1 MRKTNVLGLIFP
13 NMHEEALRD
22 LTSVRALGSVPFAG
36 RYRLIDFTLSN
47 MVNAGVAKV
56 GVVTKSNYQS
66 LMDHLGSGK
75 AWDLSRKNDGL
86 YILPP
91 FGTTDESYSGRVAS
105 LAGMEAFFSNSKEE
119 YVVMSDCHVVANIDY
134 SKLIDA
140 HIQSGADITVGYING
155 ALPSMNNTMTVQ
167 MDNGGRITDIAIVDR
182 PEGEGKFGIG
192 LYVIRKDL
200 LRALV
205 KTAVSR
211 NQMHFERDILQRYV
225 QDLHING
232 YEVTEQAL
240 IISSLASYFAA
251 NMAVLDCEKRAN
263 LFRSDRQIYTKVRD
277 CNPAMYGLNSSV
289 SNSLVAD
296 GASING
302 TVKNSIIFRS
312 VKVEE
317 GAVLEN
323 CIVMQGAVVF
333 GGTNL
338 DSVILD
344 KNVLV
349 KEQRSLKGFES
360 FPIYIDKNSIV

>member
-22 LTSVRALGSVPFAG
+22 LTSIRALGSVPFAG

-47 MVNAGVAKV
+47 MVNAGVSKV

-91 FGTTDESYSGRVAS
+91 FGTSDESYSGRVAS

-134 SKLIDA
+134 SKLIEA
-140 HIQSGADITVGYING
+140 HVASGADITVGYIKG
-155 ALPSMNNTMTVQ
+155 ELPRMNNTMTVQ
-167 MDNGGRITDIAIVDR
+167 VDGTDRITDIAIVDR
-182 PEGEGKFGIG
+182 PEGIGQFGIG
-192 LYVIRKDL
+192 LYVLRKDL
-200 LRALV
+200 LVALV

-225 QDLHING
+225 DELSIYG

-240 IISSLASYFAA
+240 VISSLASYYAA
-251 NMAVLDCEKRAN
+251 NMAMLDTEKRAA

-277 CNPAMYGLNSSV
+277 CCPAMYGLNSKV
-289 SNSLVAD
+289 TNSLVAD
-296 GASING
+296 GAHVDG
-302 TVKNSIIFRS
+302 TVRNSIIFRN
-312 VKVEE
+312 VKIAE

-333 GGTNL
+333 GGTSL

-349 KEQRSLKGFES
+349 KDQRSLKGFES
-360 FPIYIDKNSIV
+360 FPIYIEKNSIV

>member
-91 FGTTDESYSGRVAS
+91 YGATDESYSGRVAS

-134 SKLIDA
+134 SALIKT
-140 HIQSGADITVGYING
+140 HIASGADITVGYIKG
-155 ALPSMNNTMTVQ
+155 DLPRMNNTMTIQV
-167 MDNGGRITDIAIVDR
+167 DGTNRITDIAIVDR
-182 PEGEGKFGIG
+182 PEGVGQFGIG

-200 LRALV
+200 LFSLV

-211 NQMHFERDILQRYV
+211 NHMHFERDILQRYV
-225 QDLHING
+225 EELSILG
-232 YEVTEQAL
+232 YEVTEQAHV
-240 IISSLASYFAA
+240 ISSLASFYAA
-251 NMAVLDCEKRAN
+251 NMAMLDTQKREA

-277 CNPAMYGLNSSV
+277 CCPAMYGLNSSV

-296 GASING
+296 GSQIDG
-302 TVKNSIIFRS
+302 TVKNSVIFRN
-312 VKVEE
+312 VTVAE

-323 CIVMQGAVVF
+323 CIVMQGAIVF

-344 KNVLV
+344 KNVIV
-349 KEQRSLKGFES
+349 KDQRSLKGFES
-360 FPIYIDKNSIV
+360 FPIFIEKNAIV

>member
-56 GVVTKSNYQS
+56 GVITKSNYQS

-91 FGTTDESYSGRVAS
+91 YGASDESYSGRVAS

-134 SKLIDA
+134 SKLIKA
-140 HIQSGADITVGYING
+140 HTQSGADITVGYIKG
-155 ALPSMNNTMTVQ
+155 DLPRMNNTMTVQ
-167 MDNGGRITDIAIVDR
+167 LDASNRIADIAIVDR
-182 PEGEGKFGIG
+182 PEGVGQFGIG

-200 LRALV
+200 LCALV

-225 QDLHING
+225 EELNIQG

-240 IISSLASYFAA
+240 VISSLASYFAA
-251 NMAVLDCEKRAN
+251 NMAMLDTEKREA
-263 LFRSDRQIYTKVRD
+263 LFLSDRQIYTKVRD
-277 CNPAMYGLNSSV
+277 CCPAMYGLNSSL

-296 GASING
+296 GAQIDG
-302 TVKNSIIFRS
+302 TVKNSIVFRN
-312 VKVEE
+312 VTIAE
-317 GAVLEN
+317 GAVVEN
-323 CIVMQGAVVF
+323 CIVMQDAVVF
-333 GGTNL
+333 GGTTL

-344 KNVLV
+344 KNVIV
-349 KEQRSLKGFES
+349 KDQRSLKGFES
-360 FPIYIDKNSIV
+360 FPIYIEKNSIV

>member
-13 NMHEEALRD
+13 SMHEEALRD

-91 FGTTDESYSGRVAS
+91 FGTSDESYSGRVAS
-105 LAGMEAFFSNSKEE
+105 LAGMEAFLGNAKEE

-134 SKLIDA
+134 SKLIKA
-140 HIQSGADITVGYING
+140 HIASGADITVGYLKG
-155 ALPSMNNTMTVQ
+155 DLPRMNNTMTVQ
-167 MDNGGRITDIAIVDR
+167 VDATGRINDIAIVDR
-182 PEGEGKFGIG
+182 PEGVGQFGIG
-192 LYVIRKDL
+192 LYVLRRDL
-200 LRALV
+200 LMSIV

-211 NQMHFERDILQRYV
+211 NHMHFERDILQRYAEE
-225 QDLHING
+225 LNIYG

-240 IISSLASYFAA
+240 VISSLASFYAA
-251 NMAVLDCEKRAN
+251 NMAMLDTAKREA
-263 LFRSDRQIYTKVRD
+263 LFRADRQIYTKVRD
-277 CNPAMYGLNSSV
+277 CCPAMYGLESKV
-289 SNSLVAD
+289 TNSLVAD
-296 GASING
+296 GAQVDG
-302 TVKNSIIFRS
+302 TVKNSIIFRN
-312 VKVEE
+312 VKIAE
-317 GAVLEN
+317 GAVVEN

-349 KEQRSLKGFES
+349 KDQRSLKGFES
-360 FPIYIDKNSIV
+360 YPIFIEKNAIV

>member
-1 MRKTNVLGLIFP
+1 MRKTNVIGLIFP

-22 LTSVRALGSVPFAG
+22 LTSIRALGSVPFAG

-56 GVVTKSNYQS
+56 GVITKSNYQS

-86 YILPP
+86 YIMPP
-91 FGTTDESYSGRVAS
+91 FGTSDESYSGRVAS
-105 LAGMEAFFSNSKEE
+105 LAGLEAFFSKSKEE

-134 SKLIDA
+134 GKLVET
-140 HIQSGADITVGYING
+140 HIASGADVTVGYLKG
-155 ALPSMNNTMTVQ
+155 DLPRMNNTMTIQV
-167 MDNGGRITDIAIVDR
+167 DAAHRITDIAIVDR
-182 PEGEGKFGIG
+182 PEGVGQFGIG
-192 LYVIRKDL
+192 LYVIRRDL
-200 LRALV
+200 LCSLV

-225 QDLHING
+225 EELNIYG
-232 YEVTEQAL
+232 YEITEQAL
-240 IISSLASYFAA
+240 VISSLASYYAA
-251 NMAVLDCEKRAN
+251 NMAMLDNDKRAAI
-263 LFRSDRQIYTKVRD
+263 FRSDRLIYTKVRD
-277 CNPAMYGLNSSV
+277 TCPAMYGLHSTV

-296 GASING
+296 GAQIDG
-302 TVKNSIIFRS
+302 TVKNSIIFRN
-312 VKVEE
+312 VKVAE

-349 KEQRSLKGFES
+349 KDQRSLKGFES
-360 FPIYIDKNSIV
+360 FPIYIEKNSIV